1 VVAQGDVFWANIEE
15 PAGSAS
21 GYAQPYIIVQ
31 NNVFNR
37 SRIRTVVTCALA
49 TSLGHARDPGTS
61 YSCPGRQF
69 YRNRLL

>member
-15 PAGSAS
+15 PAESAPD
-21 GYAQPYIIVQ
+21 YAQPCVIVQ
-31 NNVFNR
+31 NNVFKR

-49 TSLGHARDPGTS
+49 TNLGRARDPGMS
-61 YSCPGRQF
+61 YSCPGRQI